1 MGVLKFRCLCFHIVL
16 SSAYRNVVTA
26 EHGVSDV
33 VDIFDGNSETW
44 STARL
49 SIARQD
55 LVATSLPSQGL
66 AIFAGGFNG
75 ELSMNALNMTK
86 TQNLK

>member
-1 MGVLKFRCLCFHIVL
+1 MIESVHIHDIVL
-16 SSAYRNVVTA
+16 SSAFRNVVTA
-26 EHGVSDV
+26 VHGVSHV
-33 VDIFDGNSETW
+33 VDIFDGKSETW

-55 LVATSLPSQGL
+55 LVATSLPSHGL

-75 ELSMNALNMTK
+75 ESTMNALNMTK
-86 TQNLK
+86 NQNVK